1 MYKVLVFGMTENPGG
16 VESFLLNYYR
26 NIDRS
31 KIQFDFLCN
40 SYERVAYEDEL
51 ISLGAETY
59 HITARSQNPSKY
71 KEELEGVFANNS
83 HKYDA
88 IWVNVCSLA
97 NIDYLKMAKKYNIKR
112 RIIHSHN
119 SQNMDT
125 KLRVVLHYLNKMVIE
140 KYATDFWACS
150 DDAAEWFFNKNLLPK
165 CKVIHNAIDISKMKY
180 DEAAGEVKRQE
191 LGWEDKFVVG
201 NIGRLHFQ
209 KNQMFVLN
217 IFKELLSIC
226 PDARLLLVGQGED
239 EEKLR
244 NRVQE
249 LSIEDKVVFTGV
261 QYNISVWLS
270 AMDFFLFPSVFE
282 GLGIAVLESQANG
295 VNSLTSAKVVPDE
308 VVINENCKMQ
318 DLGLGAEAWAKKI
331 MEMKENYNRLSYQ
344 NVKQNFVKA
353 GYDIET
359 EIQKLEE
366 LFLR

>member
-16 VESFLLNYYR
+16 VESFLLNYFR
-26 NIDRS
+26 NIDRN

-40 SYERVAYEDEL
+40 SYEKVAYEEEL

-59 HITARSQNPSKY
+59 HIIARSQNPTKY
-71 KEELEGVFANNS
+71 KQELEDFFATNS

-97 NIDYLKMAKKYNIKR
+97 NIDYLKMAKKYNINR

-119 SQNMDT
+119 SKNMDS
-125 KLRVVLHYLNKMVIE
+125 KLRVVLHYLNKRYIQ

-150 DDAAEWFFNKNLLPK
+150 NEAAEWFFNKKLLTE

-180 DEAAGEVKRQE
+180 DETAGNEKRQE
-191 LGWEDKFVVG
+191 LGWENKFIIG

-209 KNQMFVLN
+209 KNQMFVLEV
-217 IFKELLSIC
+217 FKEVLYLCSE
-226 PDARLLLVGQGED
+226 ARLLLIGQGED

-244 NRVQE
+244 NKVKE
-249 LSIEDKVVFTGV
+249 LNLEDKVVFTGV
-261 QYNISVWLS
+261 QYNISAWLS

-282 GLGIAVLESQANG
+282 GLGIAVLEAQANG
-295 VNSLTSAKVVPDE
+295 VSSITSASVVPKE
-308 VVINENCKMQ
+308 VVINKNCMMKEL
-318 DLGLGAEAWAKKI
+318 DSSSREWAEKI
-331 MEMKENYNRLSYQ
+331 IEIKENYSRLNYKE
-344 NVKQNFVKA
+344 VKQNFIKA
-353 GYDIET
+353 GYDIQT
-359 EIQKLEE
+359 EIEKIEE

>member
-26 NIDRS
+26 NIDRN
-31 KIQFDFLCN
+31 KIQFDLLCN
-40 SYERVAYEDEL
+40 SYEKVAYEEEL
-51 ISLGAETY
+51 LSLGAETY
-59 HITARSQNPSKY
+59 HIIARSQNPSKY
-71 KEELEGVFANNS
+71 KEELEGFFAANS

-119 SQNMDT
+119 SQNMDS
-125 KLRVVLHYLNKMVIE
+125 KLRVVLHYLNKRVIE

-150 DDAAEWFFNKNLLPK
+150 NEAAEWFFNKKLLPK
-165 CKVIHNAIDISKMKY
+165 CKVIHNAIDISAMQY
-180 DEAAGEVKRQE
+180 DKIAADTKRQE
-191 LGWEDKFVVG
+191 LGWENKFIVG

-209 KNQMFVLN
+209 KNQMFVLD
-217 IFKELLSIC
+217 IFKEVLSLC
-226 PDARLLLVGQGED
+226 SDARLLLVGQGED

-244 NRVQE
+244 SRVKE
-249 LSIEDKVVFTGV
+249 LNIEEQVVFTGV

-282 GLGIAVLESQANG
+282 GLGIAVLEAQANG
-295 VNSLTSAKVVPDE
+295 VNSITSARVVPDE
-308 VVINENCKMQ
+308 VVINENCMMQ
-318 DLGLGAEAWAKKI
+318 DLESGAIAWAEKI
-331 MEMKENYNRLSYQ
+331 IEMKENYSRLGHEK
-344 NVKQNFVKA
+344 VKQNFINA

-359 EIQKLEE
+359 EIHKLEE

>member
-1 MYKVLVFGMTENPGG
+1 MYRVLVFGMTENPGG

-40 SYERVAYEDEL
+40 SYEKVAYEEEL

-59 HITARSQNPSKY
+59 HIIARSKNLSKY
-71 KEELEGVFANNS
+71 REELEAFFANNS

-88 IWVNVCSLA
+88 IWVNICSLA

-112 RIIHSHN
+112 RIVHSHN
-119 SQNMDT
+119 SQNMDS
-125 KLRVVLHYLNKMVIE
+125 KLRVVLHYLNKRVLE
-140 KYATDFWACS
+140 KYATDYWACS
-150 DDAAEWFFNKNLLPK
+150 RDAAEWFFNKSLLPK
-165 CKVIHNAIDISKMKY
+165 CKIIHNAIDISAMKY
-180 DEAAGEVKRQE
+180 EEETGVAKREE
-191 LGWEDKFVVG
+191 LGWQSKFIVG

-209 KNQMFVLN
+209 KNQMFVLD
-217 IFKELLSIC
+217 IFKELLSTC

-244 NRVQE
+244 NRVKE
-249 LSIEDKVVFTGV
+249 LNIEDKVVFTGV

-282 GLGIAVLESQANG
+282 GLGIAVLEAQANG

-308 VVINENCKMQ
+308 VVINENCMMQ
-318 DLGLGAEAWAKKI
+318 DLESGAVAWAKKI
-331 MEMKENYNRLSYQ
+331 MEMKENHSRLSHEK
-344 NVKQNFVKA
+344 VKHNFVKA

-359 EIQKLEE
+359 EIDKLEE